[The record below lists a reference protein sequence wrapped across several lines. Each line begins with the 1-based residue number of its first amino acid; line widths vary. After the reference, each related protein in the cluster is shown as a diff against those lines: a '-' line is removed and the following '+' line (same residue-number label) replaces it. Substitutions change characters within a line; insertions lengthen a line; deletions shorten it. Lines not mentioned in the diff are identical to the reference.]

1 MRSGTTTPP
10 NKTMNDLKNI
20 FLAWASTGS
29 PVLAVLLA
37 DPGVTILSAII
48 LPVVFFAVGK
58 TIDVL
63 LQIHFRKR
71 NDTED
76 KR

>member
-1 MRSGTTTPP
+1 
-10 NKTMNDLKNI
+10 MNDLKNI

>member
-1 MRSGTTTPP
+1 
-10 NKTMNDLKNI
+10 MNDIKNI
-20 FLAWASTGS
+20 FLAWVSAGS
-29 PVLAVLLA
+29 PLVAA
-37 DPGVTILSAII
+37 ISSEPGVTILSAII

-71 NDTED
+71 ERTENSEEE
-76 KR
+76 KP